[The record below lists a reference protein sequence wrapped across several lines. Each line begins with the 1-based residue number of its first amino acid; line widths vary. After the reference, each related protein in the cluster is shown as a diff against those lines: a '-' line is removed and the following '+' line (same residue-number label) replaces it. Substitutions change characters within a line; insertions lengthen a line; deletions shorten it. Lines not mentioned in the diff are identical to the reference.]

1 MGKSK
6 NKAGLSQSAAE
17 KVFSLM
23 AEESNLD
30 LMLRVYIQGGG
41 CSGFQY
47 GFSFEEEASYD
58 DNIISNIV
66 VSISASDYNADFDL
80 LAEAYN
86 SMFLILDSATTSFPL
101 ICVPFLSAVCDRI
114 LQDVLVSYNEV
125 KLLIDAISY
134 QYLQGATIDYK
145 VGVDG
150 EYFTVN
156 NPNAKTTC
164 GCGSSFSVA

>member
-1 MGKSK
+1 MSEIK
-6 NKAGLSQSAAE
+6 NKAGLSKSAAE

-58 DNIISNIV
+58 DNIISNKVIT
-66 VSISASDYNADFDL
+66 IRDAEYNADFNL
-80 LAEAYN
+80 LVESYR
-86 SMFLILDSATTSFPL
+86 SMLTMLDSATTCFSSLFA
-101 ICVPFLSAVCDRI
+101 PFLITICDRI

-134 QYLQGATIDYK
+134 QYLQGAIIDYK